1 MNYRPEIDGLR
12 ALAVIPVILFHAGFS
27 SFSGGYVGVD
37 IFFVISGYL
46 ITSIIIND
54 LDRSKFSILNFYERR
69 ARRILPALFFVML
82 ICIPFAWE
90 LMPPLH
96 LKDFGQSLV
105 AVSLFSSNFLFWTE
119 SGYFVDFAEFKP
131 LLHTWSL
138 AVEEQFYIFFPI
150 FLLIFWKFHRLILIS
165 AIAILFI
172 VSLYLAQ
179 VGSTNSNSSISSAT
193 FLFLHSRAWELM
205 IGAGAAL
212 YLKYFSKPCKRIFS
226 NVFSSI
232 GIILIFYSIYV
243 FDASTPFPGTYALI
257 PTLGTLL
264 IILFANQTTA
274 VYSLLTMRPIIGV
287 GLISYSAYLWH
298 QPILAFARYQTDFH
312 NLNNVAIIFL
322 CIFAVFFGYLS
333 WNYVEKP
340 FRDKKKFTRNQIFS
354 MSLIGMIFFITI
366 GIAMHLT
373 DGLKEQKIKYE
384 FTNTEKENFEIIDK
398 STNYDLYDTM
408 QSEGCKIWIPA
419 ISELDAEN
427 FKNCV
432 ELHGSPTFI
441 VGDSHALNIHN
452 ILFYSDKIKFLVG
465 VSQGGCRAHDNL
477 DSCGYDEFLKF
488 LDTNSNISPKVI
500 YHQSGLYFLRGSDN
514 TLKPH
519 LSDENIYY
527 DRDNLDKLV
536 KYFKKIQSLD
546 INISW
551 LGPFTEYGIDP
562 IIKLSEIKNI
572 PERHFKIFSELN
584 KNIAESLKNTKIQYL
599 EFDDFYKVDSQTVYE
614 KCLIWRD
621 PDHFSTCGEKIISTQ
636 LDLSKLY

>member
-105 AVSLFSSNFLFWTE
+105 AVSLFSSNLLFWTE

-179 VGSTNSNSSISSAT
+179 IGSTNSNSSISSAT

-212 YLKYFSKPCKRIFS
+212 YLKYFSKPCKRIFN

-243 FDASTPFPGTYALI
+243 FDASTPFPGIYALI

-312 NLNNVAIIFL
+312 NLNNAAIIFL
-322 CIFAVFFGYLS
+322 CILAIFFGYLS

-354 MSLIGMIFFITI
+354 MSLIGMIF
-366 GIAMHLT
+366 
-373 DGLKEQKIKYE
+373 
-384 FTNTEKENFEIIDK
+384 
-398 STNYDLYDTM
+398 S
-408 QSEGCKIWIPA
+408 
-419 ISELDAEN
+419 
-427 FKNCV
+427 
-432 ELHGSPTFI
+432 SP
-441 VGDSHALNIHN
+441 
-452 ILFYSDKIKFLVG
+452 LVL
-465 VSQGGCRAHDNL
+465 QC
-477 DSCGYDEFLKF
+477 
-488 LDTNSNISPKVI
+488 I
-500 YHQSGLYFLRGSDN
+500 
-514 TLKPH
+514 
-519 LSDENIYY
+519 
-527 DRDNLDKLV
+527 
-536 KYFKKIQSLD
+536 
-546 INISW
+546 
-551 LGPFTEYGIDP
+551 
-562 IIKLSEIKNI
+562 
-572 PERHFKIFSELN
+572 
-584 KNIAESLKNTKIQYL
+584 
-599 EFDDFYKVDSQTVYE
+599 
-614 KCLIWRD
+614 
-621 PDHFSTCGEKIISTQ
+621 
-636 LDLSKLY
+636 